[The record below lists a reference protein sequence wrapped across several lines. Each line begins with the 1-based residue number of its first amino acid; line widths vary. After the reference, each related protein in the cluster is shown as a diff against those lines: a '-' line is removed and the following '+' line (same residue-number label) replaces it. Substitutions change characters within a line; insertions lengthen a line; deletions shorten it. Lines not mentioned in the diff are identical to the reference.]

1 MNRFERIFRPVH
13 TGSLRGV
20 VIMWIRMTLGIGILV
35 LPSFVMTYG
44 AITGIFMIL
53 IASIVNYITYVLIF
67 NASYFTGKKS
77 YPDLIK
83 KLLG

>member
-1 MNRFERIFRPVH
+1 
-13 TGSLRGV
+13 
-20 VIMWIRMTLGIGILV
+20 MTLGIGILV

-44 AITGIFMIL
+44 AVTGVFMIL
-53 IASIVNYITYVLIF
+53 LAAIINYITYVLIF

-83 KLLG
+83 